1 MSIVKYFFDRQYHS
15 YILGGIKCKH
25 KSIKIMPKPPIY
37 ERQFYQILKHLQAS
51 TSTKFQFSFARLSGW
66 AKKRDY
72 ELKIV
77 KIYYYFT
84 RSVLVCTLYNVLCS
98 IQVYVQFQVLQY
110 CNVAAECHKIIRV
123 TIRFVFMFE
132 QQLGY

>member
-1 MSIVKYFFDRQYHS
+1 MSIIKYFFDRQYHS

-66 AKKRDY
+66 AKKKKKLY

-77 KIYYYFT
+77 KIYYYFP
-84 RSVLVCTLYNVLCS
+84 RSILVCTNYDVLCS

-123 TIRFVFMFE
+123 TMHQVCFYV
-132 QQLGY
+132 